1 MNFIAPCP
9 LCALHHLGFNIPHT
23 YDITTRVEMSVVISW
38 NCADDHGFP
47 CEFLHLMSVDILKKI
62 YSTR

>member
-9 LCALHHLGFNIPHT
+9 LCALHQLGFNIPHT

-47 CEFLHLMSVDILKKI
+47 C
-62 YSTR
+62 